1 METGYQKK
9 HYSDL
14 PGFRLHH
21 TAGPNAADSTTS
33 HLHLNA
39 SRMILYCIQGG
50 GNVVVEDKA
59 YQLQAGDV
67 LITDSAELFHC
78 SIDPHSYHER
88 LSIHIDP
95 QFWRQFPWDT
105 APLFHCFT
113 DREKGVANLIPAQSV
128 ESSGFGKLF
137 QDLWATLQQTDPA
150 RDMLAVSKLIQLLL
164 LLNEIAVS
172 ATVYAEA
179 SSKNPQIQE
188 ILQYL
193 NRHCTENIS
202 VDSIAQHFHIT
213 PSYLAHLF
221 KVHTGFS
228 PWNYVILRRL
238 HKANVIMRK
247 GFSAEEACYKVGF
260 DNYAN
265 FYRLYKRHTGISPS
279 QFKKQ
284 IRL

>member
-9 HYSDL
+9 YYPDL

-39 SRMILYCIQGG
+39 SRMVLYCIRGS
-50 GNVVVEDKA
+50 GNIVVEDKA
-59 YQLQAGDV
+59 YHLQTGDV

-78 SIDPHSYHER
+78 TIDPNSYHER
-88 LSIHIDP
+88 ISIHINA
-95 QFWRQFPWDT
+95 QFWNQFPWDT
-105 APLFHCFT
+105 ASLFRCFT
-113 DREKGVANLIPAQSV
+113 NREKGVGNLIPAKAV

-137 QDLWATLQQTDPA
+137 QELLTTVQQSKPT
-150 RDMLAVSKLIQLLL
+150 RDMAAVSQLIQLLL
-164 LLNEIAVS
+164 LLNRIAGS
-172 ATVYAEA
+172 ATVYGET
-179 SSKNPQIQE
+179 STKNPQIQE

-193 NRHCTENIS
+193 NHHCTKDIS

-213 PSYLAHLF
+213 PSHLAHQF

-238 HKANVIMRK
+238 HNANVLMRK
-247 GFSAEEACYKVGF
+247 GVSAEEACYAVGF

-284 IRL
+284 IR